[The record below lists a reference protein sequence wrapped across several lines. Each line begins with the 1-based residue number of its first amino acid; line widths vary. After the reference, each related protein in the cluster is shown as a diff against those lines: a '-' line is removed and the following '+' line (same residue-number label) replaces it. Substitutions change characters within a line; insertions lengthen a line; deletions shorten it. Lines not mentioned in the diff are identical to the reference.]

1 MPKNTKKEKI
11 KQAIVA
17 DELSLVGI
25 ANEFGVKQPY
35 ISQLKIEV
43 DRDKYLAHLK
53 FMYQT
58 MNDLMTWKE
67 RPPKNVVIRINEV
80 KTFL

>member
-11 KQAIVA
+11 KQAILK
-17 DELSLVGI
+17 DEASLVSI

-43 DRDKYLAHLK
+43 DRDKYLNLVK
-53 FMYQT
+53 FLYKT

-67 RPPKNVVIRINEV
+67 SPPQDIRTKIKEV
-80 KTFL
+80 QNIL

>member
-11 KQAIVA
+11 KQAILK
-17 DELSLVGI
+17 DEASLVSI

-43 DRDKYLAHLK
+43 DRDKYHNHLK
-53 FMYQT
+53 FLYDI
-58 MNDLMTWKE
+58 MNTKMTFKD
-67 RPPKNVVIRINEV
+67 RPNQSEITRIKEV
-80 KTFL
+80 KALI